1 MFLVK
6 KRVVIFLSATKLMKK
21 LHRFVSCSQKISR
34 YVDIFDHAETIRF
47 LIKDEKVLAKYKEI

>member
-1 MFLVK
+1 
-6 KRVVIFLSATKLMKK
+6 MKK